1 LRIEGKEEKK
11 ILKREREREREHMGI
26 EIENNSNRAS
36 TTTLIFTYGTLK
48 RGFSNHVLIQDL
60 IKIGDAVFNGIYRNE

>member
-11 ILKREREREREHMGI
+11 ILKREREREHMGI

-48 RGFSNHVLIQDL
+48 KGFSNHVLIQDL
-60 IKIGDAVFNGIYRNE
+60 IKTGDAVFNGIYRNE